1 MTNKLKQVIVM
12 RTDLNMRK
20 GKMIAQGAH
29 AAMAFMSRNLTHE
42 RSEDDL
48 HQFSIFLNDKEQDW
62 LNSSFIKICVG
73 VDSEEALMEIHKQ
86 AGANGIAS
94 YIMEDNGATEFHG
107 VKTKTCLALGPDYSS
122 NLDPVTGH
130 LKLL

>member
-1 MTNKLKQVIVM
+1 M

-29 AAMAFMSRNLTHE
+29 AAMAFMSRHLEHE
-42 RSEDDL
+42 RSEDYTHRYTLDL
-48 HQFSIFLNDKEQDW
+48 SDEEVDWFND
-62 LNSSFIKICVG
+62 SFIKICVG
-73 VDSEEALMEIHKQ
+73 VDSEEALMSIHEL
-86 AGANGIAS
+86 ALANGITS
-94 YIMEDNGATEFHG
+94 HLVEDNGLTEFGG

-122 NLDPVTGH
+122 KLDPITGS